1 VIIMAKATQTRAAGK
16 AADAISLLKE
26 DHRAVEAEFDEFE
39 NAADEEELGAIAQ
52 RVCRMLSVH
61 AQIEEEILYPNARSA
76 LEEEDDLELVNE
88 ANVEHASAKQLI
100 AQIESMDEEN
110 ELFKA
115 TVKVLSEYIKHHVKE
130 EEGEL
135 FPKLKKSG
143 LDLTEMG
150 EQLLARKKELMEELG
165 LEEESGDTES
175 GGGKRQRSRTGTRP
189 SGQARH

>member
-1 VIIMAKATQTRAAGK
+1 MAKATQTRAAGK
-16 AADAISLLKE
+16 AADAIALLKE

-39 NAADEEELGAIAQ
+39 KADDEELGAIAQ
-52 RVCRMLSVH
+52 RVCQMLTVH
-61 AQIEEEILYPNARSA
+61 AQIEEEILYPSARNAFEK
-76 LEEEDDLELVNE
+76 EEDLELVNE
-88 ANVEHASAKQLI
+88 ADVEHASAKQLI
-100 AQIESMDEEN
+100 AQIESMDEES

-150 EQLLARKKELMEELG
+150 ELLAARKKELMEELG
-165 LEEESGDTES
+165 IEEESDAES
-175 GGGKRQRSRTGTRP
+175 AGGKRQRSRSGTRP